1 MMNREQKILVIVTDY
16 PDKVG
21 NVKLQY
27 IHTRNV
33 AYLKFGLTVTVLN
46 FAAKEDY
53 FVDGIRVI
61 TLKTYKKEKKYFNEL
76 ISHAPNIKQHL
87 IFLIL
92 YGKYFLKY
100 FFFFHGHE
108 VLRCSKVYPKEYEY
122 QQSIFIK
129 TWLKNIYD
137 IVKLKIWKIF
147 FLKVVDKSRFIFVSN
162 WMLEE
167 FEKWVGIK
175 RSCLKNRYYIT
186 YNSVGEIFEKKQ
198 YDFNCDKTYDF
209 ITIRSN
215 LDGSKYCIDIVNNL
229 AKVNPQYKFLVI
241 GKGSF
246 FQYYPK
252 ASNLEW
258 LDKNLRHD
266 EMIVLLNKSRCALMP
281 TRVDS
286 DGGSIIKKATFGIP
300 LITSDLPVFYEIFHG
315 FENVQYIDNKDAVDL
330 SSILVDIKATG
341 TKNKKYFLE
350 KTIQEEIKIFN
361 DILQES

>member
-1 MMNREQKILVIVTDY
+1 M
-16 PDKVG
+16 
-21 NVKLQY
+21 
-27 IHTRNV
+27 
-33 AYLKFGLTVTVLN
+33 
-46 FAAKEDY
+46 
-53 FVDGIRVI
+53 
-61 TLKTYKKEKKYFNEL
+61 
-76 ISHAPNIKQHL
+76 
-87 IFLIL
+87 
-92 YGKYFLKY
+92 
-100 FFFFHGHE
+100 
-108 VLRCSKVYPKEYEY
+108 
-122 QQSIFIK
+122 
-129 TWLKNIYD
+129 
-137 IVKLKIWKIF
+137 
-147 FLKVVDKSRFIFVSN
+147 
-162 WMLEE
+162 
-167 FEKWVGIK
+167 
-175 RSCLKNRYYIT
+175 
-186 YNSVGEIFEKKQ
+186 
-198 YDFNCDKTYDF
+198 
-209 ITIRSN
+209 
-215 LDGSKYCIDIVNNL
+215 

-286 DGGSIIKKATFGIP
+286 QGVMSCEMATFGIP